1 MSKITVDRALLEQAL
16 EALENSSPDQYPED
30 AGVFYDARDALRA
43 ALDQPEQEPVAWVN
57 SADIIS
63 SKLTRERGGQG
74 DVHTWSETKSSY
86 HDRPLYT
93 TSREWVSLTQE
104 EPHPD
109 TVRLEYLYSRRGT
122 DSMALVELEMK
133 VLFGEA
139 ASLEEARAAIDEA
152 MANPSKEKN
161 CG

>member
-1 MSKITVDRALLEQAL
+1 MDKITIDRALLEQAL
-16 EALENSSPDQYPED
+16 EALENSSPDQYPEG
-30 AGVFYDARDALRA
+30 AGVFYDARDGIHA
-43 ALDQPEQEPVAWVN
+43 ALDQP
-57 SADIIS
+57 
-63 SKLTRERGGQG
+63 
-74 DVHTWSETKSSY
+74 
-86 HDRPLYT
+86 
-93 TSREWVSLTQE
+93 E

-133 VLFGEA
+133 VLFGEP
-139 ASLEEARAAIDEA
+139 ASLEEVRTAIDEA

>member
-1 MSKITVDRALLEQAL
+1 MSKITVDVSLLTKAL

-30 AGVFYDARDALRA
+30 AGVFYDARDGIRA
-43 ALDQPEQEPVAWVN
+43 ALDQP
-57 SADIIS
+57 
-63 SKLTRERGGQG
+63 
-74 DVHTWSETKSSY
+74 
-86 HDRPLYT
+86 
-93 TSREWVSLTQE
+93 E

-139 ASLEEARAAIDEA
+139 VSLEEARAAIDEA
-152 MANPSKEKN
+152 MSNPSKEKN